1 VTVPEAVALVRSS
14 GDAIAILD
22 DDQIALVIENYVA
35 AERLTAAADYGR
47 YDGDVFFVDATRLE
61 MDLAGVA
68 SEGWRDHVGGQLRV
82 VALDCRHSKLMDSD
96 VLERLGPLI
105 AGALEG

>member
-1 VTVPEAVALVRSS
+1 
-14 GDAIAILD
+14 
-22 DDQIALVIENYVA
+22 
-35 AERLTAAADYGR
+35 
-47 YDGDVFFVDATRLE
+47 